1 MSRLSRRSLL
11 AGTSAVG
18 VAALAACSDS
28 DSAGTTAG
36 STSTASATD
45 GVTVDT
51 LFGPIA
57 VPADPQAVVALGWGD
72 METCLA
78 LGTQVVGTSDWLAYG
93 GDGVG
98 PWAQDLVT
106 QTPEQLGTL
115 ELSYEAVAALTPDL
129 ILDTRSD
136 NTTDKHDK
144 LQAIA
149 ATVGPPPGL
158 TQLYG
163 TSWQDQVKLVAAA
176 LAKDAEGATLISDLE
191 AQFAEV
197 AAANPQFA
205 GKTVTVG
212 TFYAGGWGAY
222 VTGDGRVDFMES
234 LGFTANPQIEALKG
248 DSFSVSLSAEQLS
261 LLEADLVV
269 VFPIGASAAEITA
282 NPVLQALPA
291 TRAGRLV
298 VLDDTTLTNAFS
310 SATTLGLAYALEN
323 AVPLFAAAV
332 PA

>member
-1 MSRLSRRSLL
+1 MSRLSRRTLL

-28 DSAGTTAG
+28 TTSGSTAGTPTGSADAG
-36 STSTASATD
+36 T
-45 GVTVDT
+45 TVDT
-51 LFGPIA
+51 LFGPVE

-106 QTPEQLGTL
+106 RTPEQLGTM

-136 NTTDKHDK
+136 NTQDKYDK
-144 LQAIA
+144 LAAIA
-149 ATVGPPPGL
+149 PTVGPPAGL

-163 TSWQDQVKLVAAA
+163 TSWQDQVTLVAAA

-191 AQFAEV
+191 AKFAAA

-212 TFYAGGWGAY
+212 TFYSGGWGAY
-222 VTGDGRVDFMES
+222 VTGDGRVDFMEA

-261 LLEADLVV
+261 LLDADLVV
-269 VFPIGASAAEITA
+269 MFPIGASAAEITA
-282 NPVLQALPA
+282 DPVLQALPA
-291 TRAGRLV
+291 TQAGRLV